1 MSTRHLRTVLIVSI
15 ILVAVGVI
23 GAFLVLE
30 GIFPPAYEKI
40 NLNATLYPYNFT
52 YRYSISIYMGYGSYT
67 IKIAS
72 QSNMS
77 VCIQANNYEKEVNL
91 TPGSV
96 EVIKISNTTYVFIDI
111 IAHLKPFQIN
121 AGTIYATRRW

>member
-1 MSTRHLRTVLIVSI
+1 LNTRHLHTILIVSI

-40 NLNATLYPYNFT
+40 NLNAALYPYNFT
-52 YRYSISIYMGYGSYT
+52 YRYSVSIHLGYGSYT
-67 IKIAS
+67 IKIVS

-96 EVIKISNTTYVFIDI
+96 EVIKVSNTSYAFIDI
-111 IAHLKPFQIN
+111 IAHLKPFQTN
-121 AGTIYATRRW
+121 AGIIYATRRW